1 MAVKDDFDGQMSL
14 FGMDDMD
21 FEGIGITGGGDLYE
35 EEEFLTEKKAGRTKK
50 EKSLS
55 SEMLSVEKQEPM
67 VSVEVDSTSEEVVKE
82 EKSGT
87 KKASLP
93 KLKIEGVF
101 QCLTCGKL
109 LTKTVTEDKARA
121 FCNCC
126 NVTYTGNL

>member
-50 EKSLS
+50 EKSSS
-55 SEMLSVEKQEPM
+55 SEGVSVEKQEPV
-67 VSVEVDSTSEEVVKE
+67 VSIEENNTFDEAATE

-126 NVTYTGNL
+126 NVTYSGNL